1 LSGINE
7 NTMKAKMIIMTNF
20 VEKERLLR
28 KIDLYRNSTKST
40 VAQELL
46 LKLRLTITSGQLDML
61 TEGED

>member
-1 LSGINE
+1 
-7 NTMKAKMIIMTNF
+7 MKAKMILMTNF

>member
-1 LSGINE
+1 
-7 NTMKAKMIIMTNF
+7 MTNF

>member
-1 LSGINE
+1 MRT
-7 NTMKAKMIIMTNF
+7 TMKAKMILMTNF

>member
-1 LSGINE
+1 
-7 NTMKAKMIIMTNF
+7 MKAKMITMTNF

-28 KIDLYRNSTKST
+28 KIDQLRKGTKSP
-40 VAQELL
+40 VAQELF